1 MAPGGADWLAQT
13 PEETLEPDI
22 PICDPHHH
30 FWVARP
36 DPVHYQKYLLPELSA
51 DVNSGHYVRSTVFIE
66 VRCEYRQDGPDEMKP
81 VGEVEYIQTIADE
94 SATGMLGSTKAAAA
108 IIGHADLKLG
118 EDVRPVLEAMQAAS
132 PNRFRGI
139 RHSVGWDES
148 PELANRDIKGAL
160 ATDGYRAGAGVLASM
175 GLILENSL
183 YFHQLSELAEFARAV
198 PEVTI
203 VLNHIG
209 GLLRV
214 GPYANRDSEVLP
226 QWRMGVE
233 EVAKCPNIVMKLGG
247 VGQLRY
253 GYYWHDRETAIGS
266 EELAGA
272 LGPLMEHCIQQ
283 FGPDRCMFEPRYPG
297 YLPVS
302 RRRARADRG
311 CRRGP
316 GPRPPGRRSLCPGWP
331 FWPPRATDGVRAVG
345 LLQSQAASLSCA
357 D

>member
-1 MAPGGADWLAQT
+1 MAPGGIDWLAQT

-30 FWVARP
+30 FWVSRP
-36 DPVHYQKYLLPELSA
+36 EPVHYQQYLLPELSA
-51 DVNSGHYVRSTVFIE
+51 DVGSGHNVRSTVFIE
-66 VRCEYRQDGPDEMKP
+66 VRCNYREDGPDQMKP
-81 VGEVEYIQTIADE
+81 VGEVEYIQTIADAAA
-94 SATGMLGSTKAAAA
+94 SRPTKAAAA

-118 EDVRPVLEAMQAAS
+118 EDVRPVLEAMQSAS
-132 PNRFRGI
+132 PNRFRGV

-160 ATDGYRAGAGVLASM
+160 GTDGYRSGAKVLADM

-183 YFHQLSELAEFARAV
+183 YFHQLPELAEFARAV

-214 GPYANRDSEVLP
+214 GPYADRDDEVLP
-226 QWRMGVE
+226 IWRKGVE

-253 GYYWHDRETAIGS
+253 GFYWHDRETAIGS
-266 EELAGA
+266 EELAGDLA
-272 LGPLMEHCIQQ
+272 PLMKHCIQQ
-283 FGPDRCMFEPRYPG
+283 FGPDRCMFESNFPVDKISYSYNVLYNAFKRLSKG
-297 YLPVS
+297 YS
-302 RRRARADRG
+302 ASERTAMFHDTAARVYSISD
-311 CRRGP
+311 
-316 GPRPPGRRSLCPGWP
+316 
-331 FWPPRATDGVRAVG
+331 
-345 LLQSQAASLSCA
+345 
-357 D
+357 